1 MSITVAFLMGLVA
14 LIAWAVPNLV
24 HAMGNDEQISRVA
37 SQASYAAS
45 GGTFVLGFT
54 FEHWMMLAGFILG
67 LATFLLNWYYKH
79 KHYKLAERSSDHTPA
94 D

>member
-1 MSITVAFLMGLVA
+1 MSIGTLVIFGFLA
-14 LIAWAVPNLV
+14 LLAWAIPSMVQ
-24 HAMGNDEQISRVA
+24 AMGDDQKLGHVA

-54 FEHWMMLAGFILG
+54 FEHWMMLAGFVLG

-79 KHYKLAERSSDHTPA
+79 KHYKLAKDRAA
-94 D
+94 DD